1 MVSAKLEE
9 ELGQLD
15 PEEAKLYMEDLKI
28 TEPGF
33 DRLIKAGYSL
43 LGLMTYFTAG
53 VQEVRAWTIPKI
65 VKAPQTAGVIHS
77 DFEKGFIC
85 AEVYAYDDL
94 IRLGNEAKSKKKR
107 VYTEKKGRDYVCKD
121 GDIMNFLFNV

>member
-1 MVSAKLEE
+1 M
-9 ELGQLD
+9 D
-15 PEEAKLYMEDLKI
+15 DLKI
-28 TEPGF
+28 KESGL

-53 VQEVRAWTIPKI
+53 VQEVRAWTVPKNC
-65 VKAPQTAGVIHS
+65 KAPQAAGVIHS

-94 IRLGNEAKSKKKR
+94 VRLGNEAKVREAGLYRK
-107 VYTEKKGRDYVCKD
+107 EGRDYVCKD